1 MPDKKRRSPARLLA
15 PLALVAFV
23 VALFVVLGAAGEG
36 GNGDG
41 GSAGRGAD
49 SAEPTA
55 VETTTTPAEPAPR
68 QRKATYT
75 VEAGDTLGAIA
86 EETGVPVETL
96 EELNPELDPQ
106 ALVTGQKI
114 KLRE

>member
-1 MPDKKRRSPARLLA
+1 MPDKPRRSPARLLA

-23 VALFVVLGAAGEG
+23 VALLFVVGGVGQGGNDDGKSAAGG
-36 GNGDG
+36 TD
-41 GSAGRGAD
+41 SAGSTAPETKLD
-49 SAEPTA
+49 PEPK
-55 VETTTTPAEPAPR
+55 PR
-68 QRKATYT
+68 RRKATYT
-75 VEAGDTLGAIA
+75 VKAGDTLIQIS
-86 EETGVPVETL
+86 EDTDVPVETI